1 MRAHRLVMV
10 GVALAM
16 VAGCGGYRAGSAPA
30 PRVAATDSTPA
41 SMLDRSE
48 RSRSRMTAPRKKGPM
63 KWKTAKGIG
72 ASGGPAGREDLRPG
86 KSP

>member
-1 MRAHRLVMV
+1 MRAHKRVMV
-10 GVALAM
+10 SVVLAM
-16 VAGCGGYRAGSAPA
+16 VAGCGGIRAGSAPA

-48 RSRSRMTAPRKKGPM
+48 RSRAAMAPAKKRGPM

>member
-1 MRAHRLVMV
+1 MRVHRLVMV
-10 GVALAM
+10 GIVLAM
-16 VAGCGGYRAGSAPA
+16 VAGCGARAGTAPS
-30 PRVAATDSTPA
+30 PRVAATENIPA
-41 SMLDRSE
+41 SMMDRAE
-48 RSRSRMTAPRKKGPM
+48 RSRVGATPTKKRGPM